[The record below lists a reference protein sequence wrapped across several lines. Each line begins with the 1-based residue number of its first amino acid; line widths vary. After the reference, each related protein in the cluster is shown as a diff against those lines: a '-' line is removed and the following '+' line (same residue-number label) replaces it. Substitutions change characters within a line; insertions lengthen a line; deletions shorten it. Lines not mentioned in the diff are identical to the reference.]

1 MSKART
7 EPNTL
12 WLRIVV
18 SVCVLRV
25 CMGFGAG
32 GRGAGGGKA
41 RTGGKKGGKKT
52 YENRG
57 LQPKLKT
64 SPGSPL

>member
-18 SVCVLRV
+18 SVCALRV

-32 GRGAGGGKA
+32 GGKA
-41 RTGGKKGGKKT
+41 RGGGKKGGKKT